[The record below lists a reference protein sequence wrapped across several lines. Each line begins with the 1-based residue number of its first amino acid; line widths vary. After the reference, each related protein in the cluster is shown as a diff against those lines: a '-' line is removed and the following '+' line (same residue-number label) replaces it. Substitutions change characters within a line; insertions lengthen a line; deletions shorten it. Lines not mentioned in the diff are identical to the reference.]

1 MKRQAKDYA
10 VEKIVDGVKVIEAMQ
25 GENFEP
31 VSIDTIIERVGVIP
45 GRSEKRSE
53 KLKPDAVR
61 RILIT
66 LELLGWAA
74 QVNRKWT
81 IGKDFIRFAQSVVRK
96 QV

>member
-1 MKRQAKDYA
+1 MRNKKRDAKSYA
-10 VEKIVDGVKVIEAMQ
+10 VEKTVDSVKIIEALQ
-25 GENFEP
+25 GDAFEP
-31 VSIDTIIERVGVIP
+31 VSIETIIERVGCIP
-45 GRSEKRSE
+45 GRDG

-81 IGKDFIRFAQSVVRK
+81 IGKSFIRLAQKAAHK
-96 QV
+96 QL